1 MTSKQKFRSRGGSG
15 SWDRPFVAC
24 DAVAPPPFTLT
35 LPPPVVVDL
44 RGRGGDRP
52 VVHIGAGTARLRPGD
67 GPIGV
72 PPGFRGRVRQARKLV
87 DAARRTRQDGR
98 TALDLDAAVQLSPT
112 YPVWQY
118 TVEGRPADG
127 GAVVLVTQRNEQAE
141 VEWANDLGGAG
152 WPFADGRGPRDRMAM
167 AMSGMT
173 PYRPGYTVVHL
184 HGAHVDWWHDGYPR
198 RMPPDSPPVRLP
210 EVATPEG
217 ADALRR
223 TVLAPGENAITVLR
237 NDQPGGANLWFHD
250 HVFGSTGPNV
260 YAGLAGALWVRHE
273 QEAEVLPTLDEGG
286 SGAELPLIL
295 SDRSF
300 GIDVG
305 DPANP
310 AITPVYGTP
319 DQMEFYGAVPAVN
332 GVLQPKVDVEPRV
345 YRLRIVN
352 GANSRFHNLWFSPVP
367 HDSTT
372 NYVPGTP
379 DAPAYLIGTDGG
391 FLAEPVTI
399 GDATRTDLR
408 LTQSDELL
416 LGTGERA
423 DVLVDFTHLA
433 GKGVVLWSNTL
444 LEPYQGTLPRRR
456 HHAQPIMRFDV
467 AETPV
472 HDDRPIT
479 PELFEQVRQMSTTVV
494 AEEQPDLDLPQ
505 AAEELRSWQSRL
517 ISARGRR
524 QVQPPASLPVPLT
537 RRVITL
543 IEPDPGYPSFALPED
558 GMVRTRSWGG
568 VTEHVDQGSVELWNI
583 VNLTGD
589 THPIHLHLVQ
599 FRIVGRLTFG
609 DPPVDFSQQY
619 NFVPPRGSSYEE
631 PDAIENGWKDVVR
644 VNPGTCTQVLA
655 YFDLP
660 GHYVYHCHI
669 LEHEDAGM
677 MRAFTVLPAPG
688 SPADGRSL
696 VAAAASER
704 NS

>member
-1 MTSKQKFRSRGGSG
+1 MTSKQKFVPRGGSG
-15 SWDRPFVAC
+15 AWDRPFVVC
-24 DAVAPPPFTLT
+24 DAVAPPPFTLE

-44 RGRGGDRP
+44 RGQSGERP
-52 VVHIGAGTARLRPGD
+52 RVHVGRGTARLRPD
-67 GPIGV
+67 PTSIDV
-72 PPGFRGRVRQARKLV
+72 PPGFRARVRRARQLV
-87 DAARRTRQDGR
+87 DRARRSGGGT
-98 TALDLDAAVQLSPT
+98 TPPIDLDDQVRLAPA

-118 TVEGRPADG
+118 TVTGRPDDG
-127 GAVVLVTQRNEQAE
+127 GAVVLVTGRGEEAV
-141 VEWANDLGGAG
+141 VEWVNDLDGDG

-167 AMSGMT
+167 AMAGMT

-210 EVATPEG
+210 EADTPAG
-217 ADALRR
+217 AVALRR
-223 TVLAPGENAITVLR
+223 TVLAPGEDAITVLR
-237 NDQPGGANLWFHD
+237 NDQPGGATLWFHD

-273 QEAEVLPTLDEGG
+273 REDAVLPTLDRAGH
-286 SGAELPLIL
+286 GAELPIIL

-305 DPANP
+305 DPAHP

-332 GVLQPKVDVEPRV
+332 GVLQPKVEVQPRV

-352 GANSRFHNLWFSPVP
+352 GANSRFHNLWLSSVP
-367 HDSTT
+367 DESTS
-372 NYVPGTP
+372 NYLAN
-379 DAPAYLIGTDGG
+379 APEAPTYLIGTDGG
-391 FLAEPVTI
+391 FLAEPVAI
-399 GDATRTDLR
+399 GAGAPDELGLAHR
-408 LTQSDELL
+408 SPELL

-423 DVLVDFTHLA
+423 DVLVDFSELDGGH
-433 GKGVVLWSNTL
+433 VVLWSNTL
-444 LEPYQGTLPRRR
+444 PEPYQGTLPRHR

-467 AETPV
+467 VQATT
-472 HDDRPIT
+472 DDPPGPSIT
-479 PELFEQVRQMSTTVV
+479 PELFDQIRQMSTAVV
-494 AEEQPDLDLPQ
+494 SEEQPELDLPR
-505 AAEELRSWQSRL
+505 AAAGLRSWQTAL
-517 ISARGRR
+517 IPGRGRQR
-524 QVQPPASLPVPLT
+524 AEFPGSLPVPLT
-537 RRVITL
+537 RRMITL

-568 VTEHVDQGSVELWNI
+568 VTEYVDEGSVELWNI

-599 FRIVGRLTFG
+599 FRIVGRLAFG
-609 DPPVDFSQQY
+609 DPPVDFVQQF
-619 NFVPPRGSSYEE
+619 NFVPPRGTSYEA
-631 PDAIENGWKDVVR
+631 PDAVEDGWKDVVR

-677 MRAFTVLPAPG
+677 MRPFTVLPAPR
-688 SPADGRSL
+688 SAAVARPA
-696 VAAAASER
+696 
-704 NS
+704 